1 MFNWI
6 EVKELRE
13 VVIPGD
19 VLGEAKPGK
28 LPYGVFKEGD
38 QLYSALYGLIEPE
51 KGLRIT
57 PLSGR
62 YIPKPGDVVIGIVI
76 IARHSGYLVD
86 INSPYVGHLVIP
98 KHASV
103 RPPRL
108 SAGDVVTVKVASKN
122 EVGDVLLESP
132 RRLIKGKLIEV
143 KPTKIP
149 RIFGKSGSMLE
160 LIKNATKVQ
169 IIVGRNG
176 RIWLRGEP
184 DAIVR
189 AERAIRFIEKNAH
202 MYGVTDAVKK
212 MLEGDQ

>member
-1 MFNWI
+1 M
-6 EVKELRE
+6 RE

-28 LPYGVFKEGD
+28 LPYGVFREGD
-38 QLYSALYGLIEPE
+38 KIYSALYGLIEPE
-51 KGLRIT
+51 KGIKIT

-76 IARHSGYLVD
+76 MARHSGYVVD
-86 INSPYVGHLVIP
+86 INSPYVGHLPIP
-98 KHASV
+98 KHSPV
-103 RPPRL
+103 RMPKL
-108 SAGDVVTVKVASKN
+108 SPGDVITVKVVSKN

-149 RIFGKSGSMLE
+149 RIFGKSGSMLD
-160 LIKNATKVQ
+160 LIKNMAKVQ
-169 IIVGRNG
+169 MIVGRNG

-184 DAIVR
+184 DDIVK
-189 AERAIRFIEKNAH
+189 AEKAIRFIEKNAH

-212 MLEGDQ
+212 MLEGGN